1 MKLQLVIDQY
11 INKMSDSLPIFP
23 FLLPPSVS
31 SFTKQQ
37 PATFTRFYINDEKIN
52 RLERISFEKENLQKE
67 NIQNSTSNNENKDKN
82 DIYTDDELI
91 FQFDEI
97 ELN

>member
-1 MKLQLVIDQY
+1 
-11 INKMSDSLPIFP
+11 MSDSLPLFP

-31 SFTKQQ
+31 SCTKQQ
-37 PATFTRFYINDEKIN
+37 TPSFTRFYINDEKID
-52 RLERISFEKENLQKE
+52 RLERISFEKQNLQKE
-67 NIQNSTSNNENKDKN
+67 NIQNSTSNNENEDKDKN
-82 DIYTDDELI
+82 DLYTDDELI